1 MNLRDEYMGGLLYYC
16 LYFCVCSKNFIVK
29 QNSINFDIYFQDY
42 VHLVLGVSVVMTL
55 LPVQE
60 AQF

>member
-1 MNLRDEYMGGLLYYC
+1 MAGLLCCC